1 MAEAVILMGKG
12 LGRVELAILDELRQ
26 GDADIN
32 TLAIAASGLKAHV
45 ISFWSDAPEYQ
56 SAARAVRSLVSKGLI
71 SRGGDG
77 GKQQQTYHL
86 NN

>member
-1 MAEAVILMGKG
+1 MSRG

-45 ISFWSDAPEYQ
+45 IYFPCNAPEYQ
-56 SAARAVRSLVSKGLI
+56 AAARAVRSLLGKELI
-71 SRGGDG
+71 SRCGG
-77 GKQQQTYHL
+77 GKYRI

>member
-56 SAARAVRSLVSKGLI
+56 SAARAVRSLLGKGLI
-71 SRGGDG
+71 IRCGGG
-77 GKQQQTYHL
+77 RYQKTAKHL
-86 NN
+86 T